1 MTEAYYGCL
10 FCAHAKSVVRED
22 DATVFASSDQLF
34 KHLSRHPQPLPE
46 VPGLT
51 VLYGA
56 IPVTDPDPV
65 NSAARPTSTRRP
77 PTARDSDSDTGRPDS
92 IADHLNDFDL
102 HFLSPPQTTS
112 DALLALEPKIRLLPT
127 ATAVKDHVQ
136 RYGEKK
142 LSRPD
147 GDGTAVDLLQFF
159 VGSRIIG
166 VEFPVRWAG
175 KWATGWHDGV
185 WGVFPAKSV
194 AVDRPRYGEAPP
206 LEQIGIGDLTS
217 IGKGKARSVVSVHT
231 RWKWAPDDAA
241 EKGWLTFGKGETIT
255 NVTWLEKEHWCWS
268 GTNGK
273 GKSGV
278 FPRSH
283 VNLATVREEAV
294 ALPRPGSRKATS
306 ASRPIKLFGRA
317 RRVSTSAAS
326 SISGGSVVEIIPW

>member
-10 FCAHAKSVVRED
+10 FCAHTQSVVHED

-34 KHLSRHPQPLPE
+34 RHLSRHPQPLPE

-51 VLYGA
+51 VYYGA
-56 IPVTDPDPV
+56 IPLAEPNPV
-65 NSAARPTSTRRP
+65 ISSASSFTSTRS
-77 PTARDSDSDTGRPDS
+77 PTSHDTRSGPGS

-102 HFLSPPQTTS
+102 HFLTPPNTTL
-112 DALLALEPKIRLLPT
+112 DTLASLQSKLHLLPT
-127 ATAVKDHVQ
+127 ATATKDHVQ

-142 LSRPD
+142 LPRPD
-147 GDGTAVDLLQFF
+147 GDGTPLDLLQFF
-159 VGSRIIG
+159 LGARIIG
-166 VEFPVRWAG
+166 VEFPARWAG

-185 WGVFPAKSV
+185 WGVFPSKTI
-194 AVDRPRYGEAPP
+194 AVDRPKNGEVPN
-206 LEQIGIGDLTS
+206 DLGNGRT
-217 IGKGKARSVVSVHT
+217 VVSVQT

-255 NVTWLEKEHWCWS
+255 NVTWLEKEYWCWS

-273 GKSGV
+273 GKSGL

-294 ALPRPGSRKATS
+294 TLPRPGGRKVS
-306 ASRPIKLFGRA
+306 SGRPMKLFGRA
-317 RRVSTSAAS
+317 RRASISAAS
-326 SISGGSVVEIIPW
+326 SYSVGSEVVEIIPR